1 MGNCAEL
8 DGEGRIFVSQSRRRD
23 VGMAAIDKLTIA
35 GADVPFPGIG
45 HVVKAGAAY
54 AYEPLFWASG

>member
-1 MGNCAEL
+1 
-8 DGEGRIFVSQSRRRD
+8 
-23 VGMAAIDKLTIA
+23 MAAIDKLTIA